1 MSNDQTSQS
10 QHENGANEQARA
22 GFDAWAE
29 MARRGVEHWTAAWG
43 KLANIE
49 ARVHEQGAHLVEE
62 SARLQSE
69 TVKYALELARE
80 SRRMAV
86 EAARRAADLW
96 TPA

>member
-10 QHENGANEQARA
+10 QHDNAVNDQARA

-29 MARRGVEHWTAAWG
+29 LARQGIEHWTAAWG
-43 KLANIE
+43 KLADIE
-49 ARVHEQGAHLVEE
+49 ARVHEQGAHMLEE
-62 SARLQSE
+62 SARLSAE

>member
-1 MSNDQTSQS
+1 MSSDQPSQS
-10 QHENGANEQARA
+10 QHETTTSDQVRA

-43 KLANIE
+43 VLADIE
-49 ARVHEQGAHLVEE
+49 AGVHQQGAHLIEE
-62 SARLQSE
+62 STRLQAE

-96 TPA
+96 MPA

>member
-10 QHENGANEQARA
+10 QHDSARNDQTRA

-29 MARRGVEHWTAAWG
+29 LARRGIEQWTTAWG
-43 KLANIE
+43 KLADIE
-49 ARVHEQGAHLVEE
+49 ARVHEQGAHMLEE
-62 SARLQSE
+62 SARLQTE

>member
-1 MSNDQTSQS
+1 MSTDQSSQS
-10 QHENGANEQARA
+10 QHGEATSDQTRA

-29 MARRGVEHWTAAWG
+29 MARRGVEHWTTAWG
-43 KLANIE
+43 VLADIE
-49 ARVHEQGAHLVEE
+49 AGVHEQGAHLIEE
-62 SARLQSE
+62 STRLQAE
-69 TVKYALELARE
+69 TLKYALELARE

>member
-1 MSNDQTSQS
+1 MSKDQASQS
-10 QHENGANEQARA
+10 QHETPTSDQTRA

-43 KLANIE
+43 KLADIE
-49 ARVHEQGAHLVEE
+49 ARVQEQGAHLIEE
-62 SARLQSE
+62 SARLQAE